1 MGGSVKDRNT
11 SITFIVALV
20 IVISTTA
27 ILLVFGCI
35 YYSQSK
41 NYQISQARSNLVEDA
56 DAMSESLRLP
66 VWNLDEDQ
74 VETIMQGAFKNR
86 TIVLVVLESDVFST
100 HVSRN
105 EEELPDDVLVETRP
119 IVYKDKELGTLSVY
133 ANLHEIFRRLRS
145 DIAYFSIMIAL
156 LEFLLVATLFSLLRI
171 VILKPISELE
181 RFTRSIEKGERLQIQ
196 ERAFGFIGELASLRR
211 SLEKML
217 SLLDLRYMELQKA
230 LVELEE
236 NSNFMQSILQ
246 NIPDM
251 VFVKNASDLAF
262 VEMNKAGQELLGL
275 SIEELRGKKDTDFFS
290 EEQAKF
296 FMKKDWDTLAGNT
309 VVEVLQEKIFT
320 KHKGERFLH
329 TKKIPILDK
338 DGKPKYL
345 LGISEDITEKID
357 REKELA
363 ELNAS
368 LEGRVQQRT
377 AALKNLNSELETFSY
392 SVSHDLRTPLR
403 AIDGFAQMLLMDYGS
418 LLDSEGN
425 RRLHVIISNVKK
437 MDQIISGL
445 LSLARLSK
453 SSIHRG
459 LIDMED
465 LARQVSH
472 DQIALL
478 SAGDMEVHIGKLPP
492 IWGDEVLLRQVFTN
506 LISNAIKY
514 SSKST
519 LRKIEIEGK
528 EEKGFNTYSVR
539 DYGAGFEQEYSD
551 KLFNAFQRLHKTED
565 FAGIGIGL
573 AIVRSIV
580 ERHGGSVRAEGK
592 PGQGAC
598 FYFSLP
604 LIWVM
609 S

>member
-1 MGGSVKDRNT
+1 
-11 SITFIVALV
+11 
-20 IVISTTA
+20 
-27 ILLVFGCI
+27 
-35 YYSQSK
+35 
-41 NYQISQARSNLVEDA
+41 
-56 DAMSESLRLP
+56 
-66 VWNLDEDQ
+66 
-74 VETIMQGAFKNR
+74 
-86 TIVLVVLESDVFST
+86 
-100 HVSRN
+100 
-105 EEELPDDVLVETRP
+105 
-119 IVYKDKELGTLSVY
+119 
-133 ANLHEIFRRLRS
+133 
-145 DIAYFSIMIAL
+145 
-156 LEFLLVATLFSLLRI
+156 
-171 VILKPISELE
+171 
-181 RFTRSIEKGERLQIQ
+181 
-196 ERAFGFIGELASLRR
+196 
-211 SLEKML
+211 
-217 SLLDLRYMELQKA
+217 
-230 LVELEE
+230 
-236 NSNFMQSILQ
+236 
-246 NIPDM
+246 
-251 VFVKNASDLAF
+251 
-262 VEMNKAGQELLGL
+262 
-275 SIEELRGKKDTDFFS
+275 
-290 EEQAKF
+290 
-296 FMKKDWDTLAGNT
+296 
-309 VVEVLQEKIFT
+309 
-320 KHKGERFLH
+320 
-329 TKKIPILDK
+329 
-338 DGKPKYL
+338 
-345 LGISEDITEKID
+345 
-357 REKELA
+357 
-363 ELNAS
+363 
-368 LEGRVQQRT
+368 
-377 AALKNLNSELETFSY
+377 LKNLNSELETFSY

>member
-1 MGGSVKDRNT
+1 VKDRKT

-27 ILLVFGCI
+27 ILLVFGFI
-35 YYSQSK
+35 YYSQNR
-41 NYQISQARSNLVEDA
+41 NYQISQARNNLIEDA
-56 DAMSESLRLP
+56 DTLSESLRLP

-86 TIVLVVLESDVFST
+86 TVISVMLESDVFSSR
-100 HVSRN
+100 VSRN
-105 EEELPDDVLVETRP
+105 EEEFSDGVLVEKRS
-119 IVYKDKELGTLSVY
+119 IIYKDKELGTLSVH
-133 ANLHEIFRRLRS
+133 ASLHEIYHRLRS

-156 LEFLLVATLFSLLRI
+156 LELLLVATLFSLLRI
-171 VILKPISELE
+171 VILKPVSELE
-181 RFTRSIEKGERLQIQ
+181 RFTHSIAEGERLQIR
-196 ERAFGFIGELASLRR
+196 EGFFGFFGELASLRT

-217 SLLDLRYMELQKA
+217 SLLDLRHGELQEA

-262 VEMNKAGQELLGL
+262 AEMNKAGQELLGV
-275 SIEELRGKKDTDFFS
+275 SIGELRGKKDTDLFS

-309 VVEVLQEKIFT
+309 VVEIPQEKIFT
-320 KHKGERFLH
+320 KDKGERILH

-357 REKELA
+357 HEKELA

-368 LEGRVQQRT
+368 LELRVQQRT
-377 AALKNLNSELETFSY
+377 IALKNLNSELESFSY

-403 AIDGFAQMLLMDYGS
+403 AIDGFAQILLTDYGS
-418 LLDSEGN
+418 LLDPEGN

-453 SSIHRG
+453 SSINRG
-459 LIDMED
+459 LIDMEE

-472 DQIALL
+472 EQIALL
-478 SAGDMEVHIGKLPP
+478 SAGDMEVHIGKLPT
-492 IWGDEVLLRQVFTN
+492 IWGDEILLRQVFSN

-514 SSKST
+514 SSKSA
-519 LRKIEIEGK
+519 LKKIEIEGK
-528 EEKGFNTYSVR
+528 EENGFNTYSVR
-539 DYGAGFEQEYSD
+539 DFGAGFEQEYSN
-551 KLFNAFQRLHKTED
+551 KLFNAFQRLHKSED

-580 ERHGGSVRAEGK
+580 ERHGGSVRAEGM

-604 LIWVM
+604 IIWVM

>member
-1 MGGSVKDRNT
+1 
-11 SITFIVALV
+11 
-20 IVISTTA
+20 
-27 ILLVFGCI
+27 
-35 YYSQSK
+35 
-41 NYQISQARSNLVEDA
+41 
-56 DAMSESLRLP
+56 
-66 VWNLDEDQ
+66 
-74 VETIMQGAFKNR
+74 
-86 TIVLVVLESDVFST
+86 
-100 HVSRN
+100 
-105 EEELPDDVLVETRP
+105 
-119 IVYKDKELGTLSVY
+119 
-133 ANLHEIFRRLRS
+133 
-145 DIAYFSIMIAL
+145 
-156 LEFLLVATLFSLLRI
+156 
-171 VILKPISELE
+171 
-181 RFTRSIEKGERLQIQ
+181 
-196 ERAFGFIGELASLRR
+196 
-211 SLEKML
+211 
-217 SLLDLRYMELQKA
+217 MELQRA